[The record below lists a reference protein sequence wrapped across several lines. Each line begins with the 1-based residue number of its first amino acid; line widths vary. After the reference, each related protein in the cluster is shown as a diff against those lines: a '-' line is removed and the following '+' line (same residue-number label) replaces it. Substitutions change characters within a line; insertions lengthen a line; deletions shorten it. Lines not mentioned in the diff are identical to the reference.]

1 MRHYTP
7 GGSLHCD
14 SNLLPANERRRT
26 TQTIRLALEA
36 AEDALKG
43 TDLPPEDL
51 ASVFASASGDLDI
64 VDRICAALC
73 LPDRPV
79 SPTHF
84 HNSVH
89 NAPAGYWAI
98 AAHSMAGSTTL
109 AAYDATFSAG
119 LMDALTHVVA
129 ESAPVLL
136 VAYDNRTPDVL
147 QPMRPVAMP
156 FAAALILTPT
166 VGAGCLARVT
176 TSLGDAGEG
185 ETMCT
190 EITLEALRR
199 SNPAARALPLLTAL
213 AYNKQTRIL
222 LPYLDGQC
230 LVTEV
235 APCA

>member
-1 MRHYTP
+1 MLR
-7 GGSLHCD
+7 LD
-14 SNLLPANERRRT
+14 SKLLPANERRRT
-26 TQTIRLALEA
+26 TQTIRLALQA
-36 AEDALKG
+36 AEDALAG
-43 TDLPPEDL
+43 AGLAPEDL
-51 ASVFASASGDLDI
+51 SSVFASASGDLDI
-64 VDRICAALC
+64 VDRICVALC

-98 AAHSMAGSTTL
+98 AGHSMAGSTTL
-109 AAYDATFSAG
+109 AAYDATFSGG
-119 LMDALTHVVA
+119 LMDALAYVAA

-136 VAYDNRTPDVL
+136 VAYDNRTPDAL
-147 QPMRPVAMP
+147 QTMRPVAAP

-166 VGAGCLARVT
+166 VGVSCLGRITASLSGTGEHETVCID
-176 TSLGDAGEG
+176 TSL
-185 ETMCT
+185 ET
-190 EITLEALRR
+190 LRR

-213 AYNKQTRIL
+213 ARNERARIL

-235 APCA
+235 TPCV